1 MTEETK
7 ANRNFLDEME
17 GIVVFENSERE
28 LSEDHKKDLMALD
41 ELHSRLCEEFE
52 KKEEQLL
59 TANSQIEL
67 LVQTQNRDSKEL
79 IDFGKT
85 IRNQEQQLQAK
96 DEEIKELNEKIGKDN
111 VVDYHYH
118 RKREFELLKEIE
130 ELKNKENRSDGII
143 GGLLNEGKSLQN
155 KLQQA
160 KDRAYRCL
168 MYLSEKGEYQYL
180 GLSEAVDL
188 IEKEIKETLE
198 IINKE

>member
-1 MTEETK
+1 MKNIWHSKNAQALSGDLCIITEIEELK
-7 ANRNFLDEME
+7 IVHYEGRSIDEW
-17 GIVVFENSERE
+17 
-28 LSEDHKKDLMALD
+28 
-41 ELHSRLCEEFE
+41 EEFVR
-52 KKEEQLL
+52 KNLVNRWSVACLL
-59 TANSQIEL
+59 SRHIIE
-67 LVQTQNRDSKEL
+67 D
-79 IDFGKT
+79 IDL
-85 IRNQEQQLQAK
+85 EQQLQAK